1 MRSKFSLMLMLTCL
15 ALVSAVPSVCAKS
28 RPVLTIPVWDTTDR
42 NKGKVVMTA
51 MIPDDGNE
59 SHTAVIICPGGSY
72 FWLDRQNEGVRMAEC
87 LCERGIAAFVL
98 SYRTAGEFNFIFE
111 SRALYNG
118 NTYPDMLDDLSQA
131 LFIVKNRAGEFGV
144 GDGQIGV
151 MGFSAGGHLAM
162 MSAESY
168 GGQRP
173 DFVALMYPVVTMSDE
188 SCVHHRSRRGLMGIR
203 RGDTCLKDSLS
214 VEKHVKDDC
223 CPVFLLCCKDDKVV
237 NPKNSEILDSALTS
251 KGILHKFIYL
261 PEGGH
266 GFGYKAAGSG
276 DSAFN
281 WVDSFTDWVAD
292 FIIRVYK
299 LRCFEA

>member
-1 MRSKFSLMLMLTCL
+1 MRSRFLSILVL
-15 ALVSAVPSVCAKS
+15 AGALAVSVVPAVSAES
-28 RPVLTIPVWDTTDR
+28 RPASAIPVWDTADR

-51 MIPDDGNE
+51 VIPDDGKE

-87 LCERGIAAFVL
+87 LSERGIAAFVL

-118 NTYPDMLDDLSQA
+118 NAYPDMLDDVRQA
-131 LFIVKNRAGEFGV
+131 LSIVRSRSDEFSVNASSV
-144 GDGQIGV
+144 GI

-162 MSAESY
+162 LCAESDT
-168 GGQRP
+168 GPKP

-203 RGDTCLKDSLS
+203 RGDICLKDSLS

-223 CPVFLLCCKDDKVV
+223 CPVFLLCCRDDKVV
-237 NPKNSEILDSALTS
+237 NPKNSEILDAALTS
-251 KGILHKFIYL
+251 KDISHKFIYL

-266 GFGYKAAGSG
+266 GFGYNAVGSG
-276 DSAFN
+276 DNAFN
-281 WVDSFTDWVAD
+281 WVGSFIDWTLDLFHTD
-292 FIIRVYK
+292 
-299 LRCFEA
+299 E

>member
-1 MRSKFSLMLMLTCL
+1 MRSRFLSILVLAGALT
-15 ALVSAVPSVCAKS
+15 VSVVPAVSAKS
-28 RPVLTIPVWDTTDR
+28 RPAFTIPVWDTADR

-51 MIPDDGNE
+51 VIPDDGKE
-59 SHTAVIICPGGSY
+59 SHIAVIICPGGSY
-72 FWLDRQNEGVRMAEC
+72 FWLDKQNEGVRMAEC

-131 LFIVKNRAGEFGV
+131 LSIVRSRSDEFSV
-144 GDGQIGV
+144 NASAVGV

-162 MSAESY
+162 LCAESDT
-168 GGQRP
+168 GSKP

-203 RGDTCLKDSLS
+203 RGDAGLKDSLS

-223 CPVFLLCCKDDKVV
+223 CPVFLLCCKDDNVV
-237 NPKNSEILDSALTS
+237 NPRNSEILDSALTS
-251 KGILHKFIYL
+251 KGISHKFIYL

-266 GFGYKAAGSG
+266 GFGYNAAGSG
-276 DSAFN
+276 DNAFN
-281 WVDSFTDWVAD
+281 WVDSFTDWVVD
-292 FIIRVYK
+292 FIPFPQFDI
-299 LRCFEA
+299 FAG

>member
-1 MRSKFSLMLMLTCL
+1 MRSEFSLILIL
-15 ALVSAVPSVCAKS
+15 ACVMQVPAITTVCAES
-28 RPVLTIPVWDTTDR
+28 RPALTIPVWNTTDR

-51 MIPDDGNE
+51 MIPDDGKE

-118 NTYPDMLDDLSQA
+118 NTYPDMLDDVRQA
-131 LFIVKNRAGEFGV
+131 LSIVRNRSGEFGV
-144 GDGQIGV
+144 GDGLTGV

-162 MSAESY
+162 LSAESCTDP
-168 GGQRP
+168 RP
-173 DFVALMYPVVTMSDE
+173 DFVALVYPVVTMSDG

-203 RGDTCLKDSLS
+203 RGDAALRDSLS
-214 VEKHVKDDC
+214 VEKHVEDDC
-223 CPVFLLCCKDDKVV
+223 CPVFLLCCRDDKVV
-237 NPKNSEILDSALTS
+237 NPKNSEILESALTS
-251 KGILHKFIYL
+251 KGISHKFIYL

-266 GFGYKAAGSG
+266 GFGCNAVGSG
-276 DSAFN
+276 KNTFN
-281 WVDSFTDWVAD
+281 WLDSFIDWILD
-292 FIIRVYK
+292 FN
-299 LRCFEA
+299 CTGG